1 MSPSLVSPIHVFIV
15 CHPLLKHVETFFFQ
29 GHFFGGIP
37 LSSPL
42 DCCLFA
48 SAFRLF
54 CFHASLLFCF
64 SAFSSIFAG
73 AIKQAVQEGLSASPR
88 RTEFAT
94 TCNNPTSIQPDDA
107 QYGNVSQAD
116 LCFIDAACIH
126 QTDAALMHRG
136 IRGIGS
142 FLLVSKETVA
152 TWEIDSN
159 SWEFCACQLWQSSD
173 YMSLLQHR
181 YYIYIATMAIWL

>member
-1 MSPSLVSPIHVFIV
+1 MSPSLVSTIHVFIV
-15 CHPLLKHVETFFFQ
+15 CHPLLKHVETCFFP
-29 GHFFGGIP
+29 GPFFLGGF
-37 LSSPL
+37 LSPRL
-42 DCCLFA
+42 WTAAFLLLLFGFFA
-48 SAFRLF
+48 
-54 CFHASLLFCF
+54 LLFCF

-73 AIKQAVQEGLSASPR
+73 ATKQAVQEGLSASPR

-159 SWEFCACQLWQSSD
+159 SWEFCC
-173 YMSLLQHR
+173 MP
-181 YYIYIATMAIWL
+181 TMAIFGLYVTIAT

>member
-1 MSPSLVSPIHVFIV
+1 
-15 CHPLLKHVETFFFQ
+15 LLLLFGFF
-29 GHFFGGIP
+29 
-37 LSSPL
+37 
-42 DCCLFA
+42 A
-48 SAFRLF
+48 
-54 CFHASLLFCF
+54 LLFCF

-73 AIKQAVQEGLSASPR
+73 ATKQAVQEGLSASPR

-107 QYGNVSQAD
+107 QYCNVSQAD

-159 SWEFCACQLWQSSD
+159 SWEFCC
-173 YMSLLQHR
+173 MP
-181 YYIYIATMAIWL
+181 TMAIFGLYVTIAT